1 MVCSLDLP
9 VRVADRPKK
18 LPPYIVGLTATRTW
32 TSRLHNTKPHDGS
45 AVIQSVAIKPAD
57 LVVGWQSAEPSGTR
71 TVLSFNADYLIQT
84 VCEPDNR

>member
-32 TSRLHNTKPHDGS
+32 TSRLH
-45 AVIQSVAIKPAD
+45 IPAD
-57 LVVGWQSAEPSGTR
+57 YITQSHTMEA
-71 TVLSFNADYLIQT
+71 LSFSLLPLNPLTLSLDGNLPSPPAPAP
-84 VCEPDNR
+84 C